1 MFASVFEKLLVIE
14 QLSDKNKYRE
24 SWGNLSIEGNAD
36 VQVSFFE
43 ELYEAFKNIKI
54 ENTLSFFINSTKYPF
69 DRFIEELSSND
80 NWRININKNA
90 INADNLDYQINFF
103 YSIDSLSLWIKDSN
117 PFSPDYFANKGKY
130 KVFVNGLKNN
140 FGGENFVFCSIN
152 TDFGSIAN
160 CEKYDESAIANHLH
174 VISAEDMIVRPRKHL
189 ITFGVLDDITRCFYW
204 NTIKVLLLAIVNEY
218 IEISDEI
225 VVRGYRRLSL
235 KSGFKCKH
243 DSIEKEI
250 TDSYQNLLFSAVKW
264 IYETDERADLRLKLL
279 LERVS
284 LDINIGLP
292 FIQGMS
298 SVIKESLSQAKE
310 RYSFIT
316 YERKDL
322 FDKELK
328 DLLNDT
334 KKLCDSFSTKIR
346 NVLSNLLRDV
356 LAAFIM
362 IGITQMS
369 KIDDISKLSE
379 NHLLKYV
386 FLAFGIYF
394 IASACFQLIVDISDV
409 VNSYRELKYWKNITK
424 EYMIQSE
431 YDEHIKN
438 TVTKRLK
445 SSGPIYFLL
454 IALYVA
460 IGIGCFELPLL
471 LSYIK

>member
-1 MFASVFEKLLVIE
+1 MFTSVFGKLLVIE
-14 QLSDKNKYRE
+14 QLSDKNKYKE
-24 SWGNLSIEGNAD
+24 SWGSLSIEGNVS

-54 ENTLSFFINSTKYPF
+54 ENTLSFFINNSKLSF
-69 DRFIEELSSND
+69 ASFINELSSND
-80 NWRININKNA
+80 NWRININKNV
-90 INADNLDYQINFF
+90 INANNLDYQINFF
-103 YSIDSLSLWIKDSN
+103 YSLDSFSLWIKDSN
-117 PFSPDYFANKGKY
+117 PFLPDYFANQGKY
-130 KVFVNGLKNN
+130 KVFVNGLKND
-140 FGGENFVFCSIN
+140 FGGENFVFCSKDV
-152 TDFGSIAN
+152 DFGTIDN

-174 VISAEDMIVRPRKHL
+174 VISTKDIIVKPRKHL
-189 ITFGVLDDITRCFYW
+189 ITFGELDDISRCFYR
-204 NTIKVLLLAIVNEY
+204 NSIKVLLLAIANEY
-218 IEISDEI
+218 NETSNEII
-225 VVRGYRRLSL
+225 VKGYRRLSL
-235 KSGFKCKH
+235 KSGFNC
-243 DSIEKEI
+243 EQNNLEI
-250 TDSYQNLLFSAVKW
+250 TKAYQDTLFLAIKW
-264 IYETDERADLRLKLL
+264 IYETDERADLRLKLF
-279 LERVS
+279 LERVT
-284 LDINIGLP
+284 LDINISLP
-292 FIQGMS
+292 FIQSMF
-298 SVIKESLSQAKE
+298 SVIEESISQAKE

-409 VNSYRELKYWKNITK
+409 VNSYHELKYWKKITK

-445 SSGPIYFLL
+445 SSGPIYFFL

-460 IGIGCFELPLL
+460 IGIGCFKLPLL